1 MIIKSKP
8 LSPFF
13 IKCFGFIIGLVFKRR
28 SNKLMV
34 NTVDLKPDHSYILM
48 CNHFSF
54 WDGFW
59 AFYMCYKYFN
69 KPGGVKRIYAMSL
82 KQQMLKNKWL
92 QYIGSFSVEP
102 GKRSIQESF
111 DYAAEIL
118 SEPGNLLLFY
128 PQGKLESMHV
138 RNIKF
143 DEGLYEIVTRIKGDC
158 QLIWCS
164 NVAEYFESLRP
175 TLHATML
182 DCGTNHNFDFDKLK
196 KKVNKH
202 HIKCIESN
210 IRYTDEGITY
220 KL

>member
-13 IKCFGFIIGLVFKRR
+13 IKLFGPVIELVFKRR
-28 SNKLMV
+28 SNKLIV
-34 NTVDLKPDHSYILM
+34 NTVALKPNHSYILM

-59 AFYMCYKYFN
+59 AFYMFYKYFN
-69 KPGGVKRIYAMSL
+69 KPAGVKRMYAMSV

-92 QYIGSFSVEP
+92 RYTGSFSVEP
-102 GKRSIQESF
+102 GKRSIRESF

-118 SEPGNLLLFY
+118 AEPGNMLLFY
-128 PQGKLESMHV
+128 PQGKLESMHI

-164 NVAEYFESLRP
+164 NIVEYFESLRP
-175 TLHATML
+175 TMHATML
-182 DCGTNHNFDFDKLK
+182 DCGTNHDFDFDALK
-196 KKVNKH
+196 KKVNEH

-210 IRYTDEGITY
+210 IRYTDEGIEY
-220 KL
+220 KA